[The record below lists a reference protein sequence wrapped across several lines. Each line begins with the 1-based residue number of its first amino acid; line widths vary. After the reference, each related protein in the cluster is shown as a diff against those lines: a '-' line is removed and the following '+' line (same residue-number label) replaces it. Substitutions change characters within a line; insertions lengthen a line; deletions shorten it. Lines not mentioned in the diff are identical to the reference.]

1 MDKSGD
7 DLLRLQPLSED
18 TQQRVDSQ
26 LDQLFTNAAL
36 SDARAEELISSVFEE
51 VAVPSQRQQTPA
63 VQNETPEDVASW
75 ARYETRTPTGD
86 IPATGGGKVYRDPRP
101 APQAPPRRVDDS
113 VADERSQALW
123 RPPQPPPVEIP
134 DDIDNVAPITAPSE
148 EIVSA
153 IADDDELFNSAAPK
167 EPLLKGLGE
176 AISRWPKWVKVT
188 APTATAL
195 SLIVMLALALSG
207 GEAETP
213 RIAAPESGV
222 NQTPSATPTTKD
234 GPLVPPLDGF
244 QNDCPAG
251 SSEPAL
257 AFGADKTQAFVCVRF
272 ADMDAGGM
280 TLTFSRP
287 VVVSSLCVVPGF
299 RYVEDNGRDHWGEHR
314 LVTRIL
320 WRLGNDQYSQDIPSP
335 NRQGDCLKLPNV
347 GTTVI
352 SMQVQGTQRPP
363 GVGKG
368 PLAGGIGGPDA
379 QKVDATWAIKEITIN
394 GHQAGGTT

>member
-1 MDKSGD
+1 MNKSGD

-36 SDARAEELISSVFEE
+36 SDARAEELISGVFEE

-75 ARYETRTPTGD
+75 ASYETRTPTGD

-320 WRLGNDQYSQDIPSP
+320 CHLGN
-335 NRQGDCLKLPNV
+335 
-347 GTTVI
+347 
-352 SMQVQGTQRPP
+352 
-363 GVGKG
+363 
-368 PLAGGIGGPDA
+368 
-379 QKVDATWAIKEITIN
+379 
-394 GHQAGGTT
+394 